1 MKKNVLLVDD
11 KKELRMVLKSY
22 LVKNYNVETA
32 ESGLHALAML
42 QDGYW
47 PDIIVSDL
55 MMPGADGKTLVAQI
69 KSSGLFSHIPIIILS
84 SIDKS
89 SERIE
94 LLRSGANDYLTKP
107 FNPEEL
113 EVRIEQVLLQVSK

>member
-11 KKELRMVLKSY
+11 KKELRLVLKSY
-22 LVKNYNVETA
+22 LIKKYNVETA
-32 ESGLHALAML
+32 ESGLHALALL
-42 QDGYW
+42 QNGYC

-55 MMPGADGKTLVAQI
+55 MMPSADGKTLVAQI